1 MQVTTPKSK
10 HAATAL
16 TPTTQRNKATVP
28 RSSSSH
34 TARKK
39 QNNTTPLMKSNTMLL
54 AAAGEEDITQKFL
67 LTREVDAQISDVEEE
82 IRLLHARQSKSKAVI
97 RNILSEAEE
106 KAQELA
112 ETQENLAVIYE
123 ASLVAVRDR
132 IREEEVVGGFRGN
145 ATLASEASKSAAA
158 VSEEEG
164 GGE

>member
-1 MQVTTPKSK
+1 M
-10 HAATAL
+10 
-16 TPTTQRNKATVP
+16 
-28 RSSSSH
+28 
-34 TARKK
+34 
-39 QNNTTPLMKSNTMLL
+39 
-54 AAAGEEDITQKFL
+54 
-67 LTREVDAQISDVEEE
+67 
-82 IRLLHARQSKSKAVI
+82 HARQSKSKAVI